1 MITKLCGR
9 VEQGVG
15 EGSKDLILKRLVQIR
30 NWGKK
35 KKNRPWLS
43 MEQEEMI
50 S

>member
-15 EGSKDLILKRLVQIR
+15 EGSKDLILERLVQIR

-35 KKNRPWLS
+35 KKRAWLS